1 MKNVRLERIN
11 AELRNVIADVIDNQ
25 LRDPQINAMICVH
38 SVDITP
44 DLAYARVYISSIG
57 ATPQDEV
64 LARIKGAGGFIRG
77 AVAKKIKLRIMPRLE
92 FYLDNS
98 EEYGKKID
106 DILSTITYSTPEESD
121 DE

>member
-11 AELRNVIADVIDNQ
+11 AELRNQIADVIDNQ
-25 LRDPQINAMICVH
+25 LRDPQINAMISVH

-57 ATPQDEV
+57 ETPQDEV

-106 DILSTITYSTPEESD
+106 DILSHITYSTEEAN
-121 DE
+121 E

>member
-25 LRDPQINAMICVH
+25 LRDPQINAMICVY

-57 ATPQDEV
+57 TTPQDEV

-77 AVAKKIKLRIMPRLE
+77 AAAKKIKLRIMPRLE

-106 DILSTITYSTPEESD
+106 DILSTITYSTPEEND

>member
-1 MKNVRLERIN
+1 MKYVRLERIN
-11 AELRNVIADVIDNQ
+11 AELRNQIADVIDNQ

-57 ATPQDEV
+57 ETPQNEV

-106 DILSTITYSTPEESD
+106 DILSHITYATKEE